1 MNKDQKEISYKS
13 MLAEQMKAIKD
24 AWKDYS
30 EDDIEYVYHAL
41 VLNLVNVTNDLGMLI
56 RTVITMFHSGKSR
69 IFKP

>member
-1 MNKDQKEISYKS
+1 
-13 MLAEQMKAIKD
+13 MKAIKD